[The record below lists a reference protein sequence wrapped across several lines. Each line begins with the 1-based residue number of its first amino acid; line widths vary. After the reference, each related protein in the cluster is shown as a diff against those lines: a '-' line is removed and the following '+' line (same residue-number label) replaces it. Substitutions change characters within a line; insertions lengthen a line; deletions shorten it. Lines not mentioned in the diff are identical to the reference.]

1 METLSIKSPAKVNL
15 FLEIIKKREDGFHD
29 LESVFQTIPLC
40 DTLSINPEDDFTLEV
55 DTPTIPTDNS
65 NLILKAAKLLQEISG
80 KDGGAH
86 FKLSKKIPSAGGLG
100 GGSSNAA
107 ATLILLNKLWDLNI
121 SKKELAAIG
130 SKIGSDVPFFI
141 FGGICLC
148 EGRGERVT
156 PLNSVKPVPLNIIAP
171 PWGIS
176 TPLAFKNLDRRRFN
190 KVKISDFIKTIEDK
204 NRTLLDIYSASFNH
218 FEQTVFKLEPRQ
230 KELHEALI
238 NNHVMPRMSGS
249 GSSVWVINEPQ
260 INLCNIIPA
269 GCTVIM

>member
-1 METLSIKSPAKVNL
+1 MDTFSVKSPAKVNL
-15 FLEIIKKREDGFHD
+15 FLEIIGKREDGFHD
-29 LESVFQTIPLC
+29 LESVFQTIPLY
-40 DTLSINPEDDFTLEV
+40 DTLYLTPEDDFTLEV
-55 DTPTIPTDNS
+55 DTPNIPTDNS
-65 NLILKAAKLLQEISG
+65 NLIIKAAKLLQEISG

-86 FKLSKKIPSAGGLG
+86 FKLIKKIPSAGGLG

-107 ATLILLNKLWDLNI
+107 AALILLNKLWNLNI
-121 SKKELAAIG
+121 SKEELATIG

-176 TPLAFKNLDRRRFN
+176 TPLAFKNLDRHRFN
-190 KVKISDFIKTIEDK
+190 KVKINDFIKTIENK

-230 KELHEALI
+230 KELHAALT

-249 GSSVWVINEPQ
+249 GSSIWAINESQ
-260 INLCNIIPA
+260 INLSNIIPA
-269 GCTVIM
+269 GCNVIM